1 MIKDELLSVDLI
13 LLDNFLENIKNH
25 FSQNAIYDKSGIR
38 KVWNIL
44 DDTV

>member
-1 MIKDELLSVDLI
+1 MIKDELLIVDLF

-25 FSQNAIYDKSGIR
+25 FSQNAIDDKSGII
-38 KVWNIL
+38 KAWNIL